1 MKVKRS
7 SILLY
12 FSGVISGAV
21 ATLLV
26 VVIFSGGISTKEME
40 LEAKRRDLEARMAAK
55 GKVVYAIVDIPEGT
69 LIRNNTLEE
78 KELEFSRIPQDAL
91 TSSSLAAGRLAKYG
105 ISQGQIVS
113 RHDLAPSRYS
123 RY

>member
-1 MKVKRS
+1 
-7 SILLY
+7 
-12 FSGVISGAV
+12 
-21 ATLLV
+21 
-26 VVIFSGGISTKEME
+26 ME